1 MKATLQI
8 SEKNFT
14 GSQDAIS
21 RCLNRIM
28 EVRVLEI
35 NLKKNIIAVD
45 YAKPSVYER
54 IKNELNCLG
63 LSVGEYRPIK

>member
-8 SEKNFT
+8 ANQNFK
-14 GSQDAIS
+14 GSQEVIN

-35 NLKKNIIAVD
+35 NLKEQIIAVD

-54 IKNELNCLG
+54 IKNELNSLG
-63 LSVGEYRPIK
+63 LAVGELKPLK